1 LKCRFYKREKGEIRQ
16 NLCMAELAILG
27 EAGDPCNLSSDE
39 VVDCCLTEDF
49 RNCNRFQWVE
59 REKDKVILRNEF

>member
-1 LKCRFYKREKGEIRQ
+1 
-16 NLCMAELAILG
+16 MAELAILG
-27 EAGDPCNLSSDE
+27 EAGDPCTLSSDE